1 MKASAISGAVMAALL
16 ALAAPVGAA
25 FQSPGVP
32 LKSPPAASD
41 PAGSDRILPG
51 QIRASKIIGAAVY
64 DKDGE
69 KAGAVADI
77 VLDTRSADVAAIV
90 IDVGMLLGSKA
101 VAVRMSDIA
110 WENDRLVV
118 NYTLRELQRTVE
130 YRLSSGGTGP
140 ARSGPER

>member
-1 MKASAISGAVMAALL
+1 MKTSAISGAAMAVLLVLSALP
-16 ALAAPVGAA
+16 AAA

-32 LKSPPAASD
+32 LKSQPAASD

-64 DKDGE
+64 DKNGE
-69 KAGAVADI
+69 KTGAVADI
-77 VLDTRSADVAAIV
+77 VLDTRSAGVAAIV
-90 IDVGMLLGSKA
+90 IDVGMLLGSKP

-110 WENDRLVV
+110 WENGRLVV

-130 YRLSSGGTGP
+130 YQLSGGAAP
-140 ARSGPER
+140 AR